1 MSTVEAVVGDRL
13 LLCSDG
19 LSDVVTDAAIAAALI
34 EPSRDACAEQLIDL
48 ALQAG
53 GHDNISV
60 LVADLVE
67 PGGATVLWPPAVP
80 PSP

>member
-1 MSTVEAVVGDRL
+1 L

-19 LSDVVTDAAIAAALI
+19 LSDVVTDAAIAAALT

-48 ALQAG
+48 ALHAG

-60 LVADLVE
+60 LVADVVE
-67 PGGATVLWPPAVP
+67 PAGAAVLWPGALLPN
-80 PSP
+80 S